1 MEGIH
6 HAYIL
11 RVKRTD
17 AGMRI
22 PFDKVYL
29 FHKNDRELLPRVFKD
44 AMVFPLTQHW
54 VTQITKTLEAKPVFK
69 AFAFNRFGENV
80 LLKRVQKQN
89 PFVNIKEERE
99 NYVALVP
106 VLFTKHGS
114 KAVKKAIRHKGRKK
128 VASYA
133 AYITARPTR
142 GSTID
147 LMKQLLSVRAYFLM
161 DGRAVKPIC
170 LMCPRHQYFLQGE
183 CTLGEQNC
191 YTHLSQAR
199 PNDLVRGVALY
210 DELMQRIKEPQLE
223 LPEQGMIA

>member
-11 RVKRTD
+11 RVKRAD
-17 AGMRI
+17 AGMKI

-54 VTQITKTLEAKPVFK
+54 VTQITKVLEVKPSFK
-69 AFAFNRFGENV
+69 AFAFNRFGEDG
-80 LLKRVQKQN
+80 LLKRIQKQN
-89 PFVNIKEERE
+89 PLVGIEKERE

-114 KAVKKAIRHKGRKK
+114 KVMKTPRHKGRKK
-128 VASYA
+128 VVSYA
-133 AYITARPTR
+133 AYIVARPTR
-142 GSTID
+142 SGTVS
-147 LMKQLLSVRAYFLM
+147 LMKQLLSARAYFLM
-161 DGRAVKPIC
+161 DGRAIKPIC

-183 CTLGEQNC
+183 CTLGEQDC

-199 PNDLVRGVALY
+199 PNDMVRGVALY
-210 DELMQRIKEPQLE
+210 DELMQHIKEPQLE
-223 LPEQGMIA
+223 LPEQEVTA